1 MLSYESVT
9 TTSQNATCA
18 NISLPPQVMW
28 GITHSEGTG
37 GGQGDDWPKEA
48 AADNDTQLSFP
59 PPCGKQPRPGGN
71 KIYIWIPRPFIQLLE
86 CAIPPLSQKIQ
97 FTSSLCISQTWST
110 GFLQSFRQCFWLPD
124 FNISWNFWISWTFS
138 DFICVGH
145 PAWAPEEF
153 RASRLIYLNVGVS
166 YIYSAFYLPHSQTI
180 RFGRNYSNL
189 QLIFGDVA

>member
-1 MLSYESVT
+1 MQLVQIYPCLLRWREESHTARAQEGGRGT
-9 TTSQNATCA
+9 TDQRKLRQTMTPSSAF
-18 NISLPPQVMW
+18 LP
-28 GITHSEGTG
+28 
-37 GGQGDDWPKEA
+37 
-48 AADNDTQLSFP
+48 L
-59 PPCGKQPRPGGN
+59 CGKQPRPGGN
-71 KIYIWIPRPFIQLLE
+71 KIYIWIPRPFIHLLE
-86 CAIPPLSQKIQ
+86 CAIPPPSQKIQ

-166 YIYSAFYLPHSQTI
+166 YVATSIQLFIYPTDRRSALEETTVIS
-180 RFGRNYSNL
+180 S
-189 QLIFGDVA
+189 